1 MFIAFQICLT
11 YYRQSRLGFIKIHAK
26 FALLTWSCLWLIFL
40 MVLCSN
46 ICINFDEYFRACCA
60 VDWFQKRTRPTG
72 RGCSILWFWPQ
83 LTFSSPRIHSQL
95 ILPLYS
101 RPFFFTLFVNLS
113 ICLLVVEFRLTKS
126 YSDLWLKN
134 GKVIVSMSGEKI
146 FSFRVV
152 LLFSPSCLNIFK
164 FNSYHS
170 LRPIILVYFSQN
182 PWILWD
188 IHLTKLRSSGYS
200 IFKIWIPWLIFS

>member
-1 MFIAFQICLT
+1 MFLAFQICLT

-40 MVLCSN
+40 MLLCSN

-134 GKVIVSMSGEKI
+134 GKVNVSMSGEKI
-146 FSFRVV
+146 FQ
-152 LLFSPSCLNIFK
+152 FSGGVP
-164 FNSYHS
+164 
-170 LRPIILVYFSQN
+170 VFSQ
-182 PWILWD
+182 LFE
-188 IHLTKLRSSGYS
+188 H
-200 IFKIWIPWLIFS
+200 F